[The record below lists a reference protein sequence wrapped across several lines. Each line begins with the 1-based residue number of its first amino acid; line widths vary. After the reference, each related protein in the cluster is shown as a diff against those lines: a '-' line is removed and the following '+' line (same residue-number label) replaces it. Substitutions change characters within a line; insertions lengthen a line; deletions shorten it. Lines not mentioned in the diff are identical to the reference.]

1 MTQNTIETQ
10 KDAETAPSITLRKLA
25 MIVIGFALAVGLLLW
40 GLRYVQASDPYIHEV
55 LSLTGD
61 DARGKEIFKL
71 NCATCHGLYAD
82 GEVGPDLHHVSE
94 RKTKVGL
101 IQQVISGNTPPM
113 PQFQPNS
120 KDMADLLSFLETL

>member
-1 MTQNTIETQ
+1 
-10 KDAETAPSITLRKLA
+10 

>member
-1 MTQNTIETQ
+1 
-10 KDAETAPSITLRKLA
+10 

-61 DARGKEIFKL
+61 SARGKEIFKL
-71 NCATCHGLYAD
+71 NCATCHGLDAD

-101 IQQVISGNTPPM
+101 IRQVISGNTPPM